1 MILGRRVC
9 AEAERHDGMFRV
21 TLIDKE
27 DLKNGKEKDCKTR
40 PGCKGNCGTCEASWI
55 LIVGSHGEA
64 LIRSGGTSSTLETT
78 HSWNQCG

>member
-27 DLKNGKEKDCKTR
+27 DLKKMVRKRIGKQGQVVKV
-40 PGCKGNCGTCEASWI
+40 
-55 LIVGSHGEA
+55 IVGHVKHLGF
-64 LIRSGGTSSTLETT
+64 
-78 HSWNQCG
+78 